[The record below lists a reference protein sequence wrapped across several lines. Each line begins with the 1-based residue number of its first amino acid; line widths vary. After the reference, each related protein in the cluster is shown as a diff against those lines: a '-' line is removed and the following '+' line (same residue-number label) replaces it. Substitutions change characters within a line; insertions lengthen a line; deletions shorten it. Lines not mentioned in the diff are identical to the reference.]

1 MEVKILSAGIV
12 VIRKVDDDYSYLLLR
27 AFKHWDFP
35 KGVVELGET
44 PLDGACREVKEESTI
59 EQLSFNWGYDYR
71 ETGPYGAGKIARY
84 YIAETKQSEVSLPI
98 NPEIG
103 IPEHDEYRWVTYD
116 EGKLLVSARVR
127 SVLNWAQSIIGSH

>member
-1 MEVKILSAGIV
+1 MSAGIV
-12 VIRKVDDDYSYLLLR
+12 VIRKVDSDYSYLLLR

-35 KGVVELGET
+35 KGIVELGET

-59 EQLSFNWGYDYR
+59 EQLNFKWGYDYR

-84 YIAETKQSEVSLPI
+84 YIAETDQSEVSLPI

-103 IPEHDEYRWVTYD
+103 IPEHDEYRWVTYG

-127 SVLNWAQSIIGSH
+127 SVLNWAQSIIESH